1 MPTMRHLII
10 TLIAMLFSM
19 ATTANPI
26 TENKAKSHVMHF
38 LQSTGNRM
46 KVRGRQDITLAKV
59 ITLDQSQGGDGTPMV
74 YIFNISGGR
83 GFVIAAADD
92 VARPILGYS
101 DKCNLDPDN
110 MPDNM
115 LAFLQSYA
123 REISDAR
130 AMGLKASDVTEEVIA
145 GREDVEPMIAVTWD
159 QVEPYNDQCIFD
171 GDRCMTGCVA
181 TAMAQIMYYWG
192 VTGRDGLR
200 FRHGAPAIASYQTEK
215 YDIPALEALE
225 SFDWDSM
232 DEGTA
237 TPHSEAA
244 KQAVAQLMRYCGQAC
259 HMNYGVNSSGT
270 GMDTSAW
277 TSFGYSDEIKQIYS
291 YALGMSSFEEEIY
304 QEIKHRR
311 PVQMACFLIDVNHCF
326 VCDGYDS
333 ATGFYHYNFG
343 WGGAQDC
350 NLSLTA
356 LSVRN
361 VRRTSVDLY
370 ALVDIT
376 PPLEAYAVLDD
387 EGTLTFYYDH
397 QKDKRTGTIYP
408 IDELSESNYWKQ
420 DPNLIVIDKSFSYY
434 HFYGEGFFFADFCNV
449 SNIEGLENLD
459 FSHVKIM
466 DYAFANCFNLREL
479 DLSKLD
485 VSNVEAMD
493 HMFYNCVSLREL
505 DLSNF
510 VFPEDSCA
518 TKSMLEG
525 CSSLEKLT
533 VPSSMENISNT
544 ACLNLASS
552 QSPCLI
558 SIPDGFDF
566 GTKVSQ
572 EGFLWKGGHFKVGR
586 DVLTIPSVGMC
597 TYCNKLDFDFSEITD
612 FKGYVVTGFDAEH
625 QKVTATRVKY
635 TLLGGTGILVKGTPG
650 CYNLKLD
657 YLSGMQFA
665 NMLEGTL
672 SPTLLR
678 PEEGENT
685 NLILA
690 NGDDGLGFY
699 RFTEEFTLG
708 ANKAYLPLPTSVLNT
723 AGSNVLNIE
732 FAEDE
737 TGADGIQSAAVSPFA
752 PDNWYTLD
760 GRQLQGS
767 PVRKGIYLQNGR
779 KVVVK

>member
-1 MPTMRHLII
+1 MMKQTI
-10 TLIAMLFSM
+10 TFIRRAVLALLMIMLT
-19 ATTANPI
+19 ATTAWARQV
-26 TENKAKSHVMHF
+26 TEEQARQQAQNF
-38 LQSTGNRM
+38 LTNIGPTSGTRRASATTPQFTST
-46 KVRGRQDITLAKV
+46 
-59 ITLDQSQGGDGTPMV
+59 SQVSGLYVFNVDGG
-74 YIFNISGGR
+74 
-83 GFVIAAADD
+83 GFVIVSNDD
-92 VARPILGYS
+92 RTIPVLGYS
-101 DKCNLDPDN
+101 DTGSIDPDN

-123 REISDAR
+123 CEISEAR

-192 VTGRDGLR
+192 VTGRDGLK
-200 FRHGAPAIASYQTEK
+200 FRHGAPAIESYQTEK

-259 HMNYGVNSSGT
+259 YMNYGVKSSGT
-270 GMDTSAW
+270 GMYTSAW
-277 TSFGYSDEIKQIYS
+277 TSFGYSDEIEEIYS
-291 YALGMSSFEEEIY
+291 RYLGMSSFEEEIY

-311 PVQMACFLIDVNHCF
+311 PVQMACFLMDVNHCF

-408 IDELSESNYWKQ
+408 IDEISESNYWKQ

-434 HFYGEGFFFADFCNV
+434 DVYGEGFFFTDFCNV

-459 FSHVKIM
+459 LSHVKIM

-533 VPSSMENISNT
+533 VPSSMVNISNT

-586 DVLTIPSVGMC
+586 NVLTIPSVGMC

-657 YLSGMQFA
+657 FLSGMQFA
-665 NMLEGTL
+665 SMLVGTL

-737 TGADGIQSAAVSPFA
+737 TGADGIQSAAVSPYA

-760 GRQLQGS
+760 GRRLQGS